1 MKFGLLGNCLAVNL
15 SDQTLVV
22 NSCRTFLSGCP
33 EYPYWTNAFSNVR
46 TLTEIEMLQL

>member
-22 NSCRTFLSGCP
+22 NSCKTFLSGCP